1 MAAEPDQAVAPAQPA
16 APEGNVPAEMSKKA
30 AKKAAKEAA
39 KAAAKEARERQA
51 AEQKAAAAAQEAP
64 YVPPVLTPE
73 AYEAGVK
80 ADLPDSPA
88 AEVEAAGSE
97 AALFGDTPLFMSR
110 SDLHRGYTSLQRSLE
125 EHLGK
130 RIWVRA
136 RVHTVRGTAKSCFLL
151 LRDREEFIQAC
162 GFVGGKVS
170 KDLIKYVNGLSKE
183 SVVEVCG
190 KLESVPAPI
199 KAASPLHQQVEIH
212 IEKIYCTSRA
222 AVPLP
227 LQVEDAM
234 RADSAYEAAESEAA
248 GGQAPFVRPGR
259 DTRLDNRFIDL
270 RTPANQAIFKIRAR
284 VASAFREFLTAEG
297 FTEIWTPKIIPGS
310 SEGGSAVFPLDY
322 FGRPACLAQ
331 SPQLYKQMAIAGGM
345 KRVFEVGPVFRAE
358 NSHTHRHL
366 CEFTG
371 LDIEMEIDEHYHEVI
386 HLLGRLMRHIFTT
399 LDRDC
404 VAEIA
409 TVRKQFDITCPPDLV
424 WAEETVIV
432 PYSEGIRML
441 QAAGFPDAKET
452 EDLSTEL
459 ERALGHLVKEKYN
472 TDFYILDKFPAS
484 VRPFYTMP
492 DPQNP
497 TFSNS
502 FDMFI
507 RGEEI
512 TSGAQRIHEPAKLRE
527 VIATKDVDPA
537 SLEDYVR
544 SFAYGCPPHGGAGIG
559 LERVVMLF
567 LGLDNCRQCC
577 LFPRTPER
585 LTP

>member
-1 MAAEPDQAVAPAQPA
+1 
-16 APEGNVPAEMSKKA
+16 MSKKA

-39 KAAAKEARERQA
+39 KAAAKEAREKQA
-51 AEQKAAAAAQEAP
+51 AEQKAAASAAEAL
-64 YVPPVLTPE
+64 YVPPALTQE
-73 AYEAGVK
+73 QYEAGVAK
-80 ADLPDSPA
+80 VLAGDTEA
-88 AEVEAAGSE
+88 VEAVLGSVDAVE
-97 AALFGDTPLFMSR
+97 APLFGDAPLFMSC
-110 SDLHRGYTSLQRSLE
+110 SDLGRGYLSMQRSLE
-125 EHLGK
+125 DHLGK
-130 RIWVRA
+130 RVWVRA

-151 LRDREEFIQAC
+151 LRDREEFMQAC
-162 GFVGGKVS
+162 GFVGGRLT
-170 KDLIKYVNGLSKE
+170 KDMVRYVNSLPKE

-190 KLESVPAPI
+190 LLQAVSNPI
-199 KAASPLHQQVEIH
+199 KTASPLHQNLEIH
-212 IEKIYCTSRA
+212 LEKIYCASRA

-234 RADSAYEAAESEAA
+234 RADSAYEATGAEGEQAA
-248 GGQAPFVRPGR
+248 FVRPGR

-284 VASAFREFLTAEG
+284 VASAFRGFLTEEG

-310 SEGGSAVFPLDY
+310 SEGGSAVFKVDY

-371 LDIEMEIDEHYHEVI
+371 LDIEMEIEEHYHEVI
-386 HLLGRLMRHIFTT
+386 RLLGRLMKHIFTT

-404 VAEIA
+404 AAEIA
-409 TVRKQFDITCPPDLV
+409 TVRRQFDISCPPDLV
-424 WAEETVIV
+424 WAEDTVIV

-441 QAAGFPDAKET
+441 QAAGFPDAKDT

-459 ERALGHLVKEKYN
+459 ERSLGRLVKEKYN

-497 TFSNS
+497 VFSNS

-527 VIATKDVDPA
+527 IIATKDVDPA
-537 SLEDYVR
+537 SLEDYIK
-544 SFAYGCPPHGGAGIG
+544 SFSYGCPPHGGAGIG